1 MWDRTIDGKALN
13 FHLAGINNQNFLMRD
28 EETGS
33 WWQQVTGEAIQGPLK
48 GRKLAPV
55 FCDEVSFAIWR
66 SEQPRSRFLRPDPR
80 VEKNYVTA
88 DWESKIAR
96 LPVVT
101 PRTGAED
108 FDSRAL
114 MIGLVINGNAK
125 AYPMADLQRQRL
137 ILDTVGETPIFLVVG
152 DDQKSVRA
160 FSRIAAGRKREFFV
174 KTDATP
180 FGLID
185 SETGTTWD
193 FSGRAT
199 TGPLAGQQLQRIPTL
214 KDYWF
219 DWRTYHPQTS
229 VFTPG
234 SELHE

>member
-48 GRKLAPV
+48 GRKLAAV

-101 PRTGAED
+101 PFHCHQCSSSACPSSVPWPVTAT
-108 FDSRAL
+108 SSQS
-114 MIGLVINGNAK
+114 K
-125 AYPMADLQRQRL
+125 A
-137 ILDTVGETPIFLVVG
+137 
-152 DDQKSVRA
+152 
-160 FSRIAAGRKREFFV
+160 
-174 KTDATP
+174 
-180 FGLID
+180 
-185 SETGTTWD
+185 
-193 FSGRAT
+193 
-199 TGPLAGQQLQRIPTL
+199 
-214 KDYWF
+214 
-219 DWRTYHPQTS
+219 
-229 VFTPG
+229 
-234 SELHE
+234 

>member
-13 FHLAGINNQNFLMRD
+13 FNLAGINNQNFLMRD

-33 WWQQVTGEAIQGPLK
+33 WWQQVSGEAIQGPLK
-48 GRKLAPV
+48 GRRLAPV

-66 SEQPRSRFLRPDPR
+66 TEQPRSRFLRPDPR
-80 VEKNYVTA
+80 VEKHYVTA

-101 PRTGAED
+101 TRTGADD
-108 FDSRAL
+108 FDARTL
-114 MIGLVINGNAK
+114 MIGLVINGKAK
-125 AYPMADLQRQRL
+125 AYPMTDLQRQRL

-160 FSRIAAGRKREFFV
+160 YSRIAAGRKLEFFL
-174 KTDATP
+174 KTDTAP
-180 FGLID
+180 FHFID
-185 SETGTTWD
+185 AETGTTWD

-199 TGPLAGQQLQRIPTL
+199 IGPLAGERLQKISTL

-219 DWRTYHPQTS
+219 DWRTYHLQTS
-229 VFTPG
+229 IFTLG
-234 SELHE
+234 TGLRE

>member
-1 MWDRTIDGKALN
+1 
-13 FHLAGINNQNFLMRD
+13 MRD

-66 SEQPRSRFLRPDPR
+66 TEQPRSRFLRPDPR
-80 VEKNYVTA
+80 VEKRYVTA

-101 PRTGAED
+101 PRTGPEGLE
-108 FDSRAL
+108 SRTL
-114 MIGLVINGNAK
+114 IVGLVINGKAK
-125 AYPMADLQRQRL
+125 AYSMSDLQRQRL
-137 ILDTVGETPIFLVVG
+137 ILDTVGEMPIFLAVAE
-152 DDQKSVRA
+152 DQKSVRA
-160 FSRIAAGRKREFFV
+160 FSRIVAGRKLEFFV
-174 KTDATP
+174 KAETAP
-180 FGLID
+180 FHLID
-185 SETGTTWD
+185 AETGTTWD

-199 TGPLAGQQLQRIPTL
+199 IGPLAGEQLQKISTL

-219 DWRTYHPQTS
+219 DWRTYNPQTS
-229 VFTPG
+229 IFTLG
-234 SELHE
+234 RELHE